1 MAISRRMFLVRS
13 GQAAGLVA
21 ASGGVGALMEAAA
34 TPAGASP
41 ASSPLTPVTY
51 QLGWLPNVEN
61 GGEFYATARGYF
73 TKEGIDITVLP
84 GGPTTTVEPEIVSG
98 KCLVGLSETDT
109 LARANLQGA
118 KIKTIAATL
127 QVTPLAVASLASK
140 PIKTPQDLIGKR
152 LGVQSF
158 QEDVFISFF
167 KMIGVDY
174 TKIKFIPASG
184 DPSILPAGECDA
196 LSVFVTNE
204 PITLAMQGVKTFV
217 WTLSQYG
224 WSVFGDTLEASEAAL
239 SNSTTRDI
247 IVRVVRAVI
256 RGWEGALA
264 NQAATVDMVV
274 NNYGKSL
281 KLNHKQQTL
290 ELQALAKIIQTPATK
305 AHGLLTMSPSDI
317 ETNLKSIRSEGI
329 KVTEASLFDTSILEE
344 AYDGK
349 TTIS

>member
-13 GQAAGLVA
+13 GQAAGLIA
-21 ASGGVGALMEAAA
+21 ASGSVAALMEAAA
-34 TPAGASP
+34 SPAGASP

-61 GGEFYATARGYF
+61 GGEFYAAARGYF
-73 TKEGIDITVLP
+73 AKEGIGITLLP

-127 QVTPLAVASLASK
+127 QTTPLAVASLASK
-140 PIKTPQDLIGKR
+140 PILTPKGLYGKR

-158 QEDVFISFF
+158 QEEVFMSFF
-167 KMIGVDY
+167 KMIGVDSS
-174 TKIKFIPASG
+174 KIKFVPASG
-184 DPSILPAGECDA
+184 DPSILPAGEVDA

-204 PITLAMQGVKTFV
+204 PITLALQGVKTYV
-217 WTLSQYG
+217 WTLGQYG
-224 WSVFGDTLEASEAAL
+224 WSVFGDTLEASDSAL
-239 SNSTTRDI
+239 SNSTTRDV

-256 RGWEGALA
+256 RGWEGALG
-264 NQAATVDMVV
+264 NQSATVGMVV

-281 KLNHKQQTL
+281 KLNTKQQTL
-290 ELQALAKIIQTPATK
+290 ELKALRSIIQTPSTK
-305 AHGLLTMSPSDI
+305 AHGLLTMSPADI
-317 ETNLKSIRSEGI
+317 ETNLKSIRSEGV
-329 KVTEASLFDTSILEE
+329 KVTEQSLFDTSILEE

-349 TTIS
+349 TSIS